1 MKYCLHCEWQTQP
14 GIARFDQSKSA
25 VEHFVETGHA
35 IETVEAVSVG
45 ESTSA
50 RGSGIDESDGAT
62 FG

>member
-1 MKYCLHCEWQTQP
+1 MKYCLHCDWQTQP

-45 ESTSA
+45 ETTAASDAGTD
-50 RGSGIDESDGAT
+50 GSDGLT
-62 FG
+62 SG

>member
-1 MKYCLHCEWQTQP
+1 MKYCLHCDWQTQP

-35 IETVEAVSVG
+35 IETVEAVSVDG
-45 ESTSA
+45 STSA
-50 RGSGIDESDGAT
+50 RGAGTDESDGLT